1 MQKIIFLCIAVLY
14 SHFHT
19 AAQNCNLN
27 FKGKIADFHD
37 NTSIIGASV
46 RILNLNKYTST
57 DLEGFFE
64 FNDLCKGKIVL
75 EIQHIACEKKVV
87 TLEIQKDYFKEFYLE
102 HHLEELNG
110 VVVKTNTKTAMTS
123 IEQTLS
129 KKEVQV
135 YSDKSLGDALKSL
148 SGVFAPLI
156 TFIRP
161 PAFISTFGACSAP
174 HS

>member
-1 MQKIIFLCIAVLY
+1 
-14 SHFHT
+14 
-19 AAQNCNLN
+19 
-27 FKGKIADFHD
+27 
-37 NTSIIGASV
+37 
-46 RILNLNKYTST
+46 
-57 DLEGFFE
+57 LEGFFE

-75 EIQHIACEKKVV
+75 EIQHIACETKIV

-129 KKEVQV
+129 KKEVEV

-148 SGVFAPLI
+148 SGVSSLN
-156 TFIRP
+156 T
-161 PAFISTFGACSAP
+161 GN
-174 HS
+174 